1 LKASN
6 QKERKIEGQS
16 ISTSKIAVFDVDR
29 TLILNTSVEVQLIHF
44 LRQRG
49 MLPLANFI
57 KNFMGFIRQLPH
69 GFEQVVL
76 RKSIYLNGL
85 NAREVKSLLPELFET
100 YLRPRLSQKIQ
111 EYMETLRDKG
121 HEIILIS
128 GTLDFLLDFLVEI
141 LEADGGVG
149 SPLEIQNG
157 LFTGQIL
164 GIHPYYHGKVKAL
177 KKYLDGRKV
186 DYRNSYGFG
195 DSWADFPLLSLFG
208 NPIVVNPGKIS
219 RRQAKKKGWK
229 VIREG

>member
-1 LKASN
+1 MKTFNKKERILEGESN
-6 QKERKIEGQS
+6 QS
-16 ISTSKIAVFDVDR
+16 SKIAVFDVDR

-44 LRQRG
+44 LRMRG

-57 KNFMGFIRQLPH
+57 KNLLGFIRQLPH
-69 GFEQVVL
+69 GFEQVIR
-76 RKSIYLNGL
+76 RKSIYLKGL

-100 YLRPRLSQKIQ
+100 YLRPRLSQKVQ
-111 EYMETLRDKG
+111 EYMKILREKG

-141 LEADGGVG
+141 LGADGGVG

-177 KKYLDGRKV
+177 KKYLGGRQV
-186 DYRNSYGFG
+186 DYQNSYGFG

-208 NPIVVNPGKIS
+208 NPIAVNPGKIL
-219 RRQAKKKGWK
+219 RRQAKKEGWE
-229 VIREG
+229 VIRES